1 MEPRLPLPPISCSCI
16 TLFRKYQNPV
26 FRALEFR
33 LYANPIS
40 ETWKKGK
47 KDKCNEIL
55 TVVDDTGFVSLNLH
69 LCPGAI
75 EIRWVAAYFSGL

>member
-1 MEPRLPLPPISCSCI
+1 MKPMRPPPPPISCSYI

-26 FRALEFR
+26 FSALEFR

-55 TVVDDTGFVSLNLH
+55 TGFVSLNLH
-69 LCPGAI
+69 LCPEAI
-75 EIRWVAAYFSGL
+75 EIRWVAGYFSGL